1 MTFLTYLAERAPWIA
16 VGLLAGYLFGR
27 GVRDLETIAAAVS
40 PEESTMDKPK
50 RFKAFMRKVTG
61 LHVLGVVVF
70 ILAVGTVVQGYIH
83 NEYTRQNAECTRAYA
98 NGFADAIEARSEST
112 AAAQQA
118 LDDLMTQVGQL
129 SAGVA
134 SPESRERFRAALADY
149 LAKRQEDKKQ
159 RQENPFPAPPRDVC
173 D

>member
-1 MTFLTYLAERAPWIA
+1 MSVLTYLAERAPWVA

-40 PEESTMDKPK
+40 PEESIMDKPK
-50 RFKAFMRKVTG
+50 RFRALRKITG
-61 LHVLGVVVF
+61 MHALGIVVF
-70 ILAVGTVVQGYIH
+70 VLAVGTVVQGYVH

-118 LDDLMTQVGQL
+118 LDDLMSQVGQL
-129 SAGVA
+129 STGAA
-134 SPESRERFRAALADY
+134 SPESRERFRAALAEY
-149 LAKRQEDKKQ
+149 LAKRAEDKKQ

-173 D
+173 E

>member
-1 MTFLTYLAERAPWIA
+1 MSILTYLAERIPWVA

-40 PEESTMDKPK
+40 PEESTMDRPN
-50 RFKAFMRKVTG
+50 RFQAVMRKVTG

-70 ILAVGTVVQGYIH
+70 VLAVGTVVQGYVH

-118 LDDLMTQVGQL
+118 LDDLMTEVGQL
-129 SAGVA
+129 SAGAA
-134 SPESRERFRAALADY
+134 SPESRERFRGALSDY
-149 LAKRQEDKKQ
+149 LTKRAEDKKK
-159 RQENPFPAPPRDVC
+159 RAENPFPAPPRDVC
-173 D
+173 E

>member
-1 MTFLTYLAERAPWIA
+1 MSVLTYLAERAPWVA

-40 PEESTMDKPK
+40 PEESSMDKPK
-50 RFKAFMRKVTG
+50 RFRALRKITG
-61 LHVLGVVVF
+61 MHVLGIVVF
-70 ILAVGTVVQGYIH
+70 VLAVGTVVQGYVH

-98 NGFADAIEARSEST
+98 NGFADAIEARSQSA

-118 LDDLMTQVGQL
+118 LDDLMTEVGQL
-129 SAGVA
+129 SAGAA
-134 SPESRERFRAALADY
+134 SPESRERFRTALSDY

-173 D
+173 E